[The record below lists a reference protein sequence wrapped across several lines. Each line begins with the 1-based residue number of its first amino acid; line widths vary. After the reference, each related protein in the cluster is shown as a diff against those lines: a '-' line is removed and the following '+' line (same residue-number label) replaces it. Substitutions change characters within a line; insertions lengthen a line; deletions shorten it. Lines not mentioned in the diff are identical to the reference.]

1 MGVEVKVNEEWKEVA
16 DRTPPGV
23 ISAYG
28 GDTAPE
34 GWLLCD
40 GDDVSRSVYA
50 NLFLAI
56 GTRWGVGDGVSTFN
70 LPDMRG
76 VVPRGSGT
84 HGTLKKAKGVDYPA
98 AGPAVGQY
106 EDDQMQGHKMMASYT
121 GSQPAGGNIY
131 MAYGTGN
138 LQSRTLVSTIIP
150 DGSNGNPRTGD
161 ETRGFGAGV
170 NFIIKT

>member
-40 GDDVSRSVYA
+40 GTAVSRSVYA

-76 VVPRGSGT
+76 VVLRGSGA

-106 EDDQMQGHKMMASYT
+106 ENDQMQGHWHSGIRTIGNGIGPSTGTHRDLLTTKTEYTASPYT
-121 GSQPAGGNIY
+121 
-131 MAYGTGN
+131 
-138 LQSRTLVSTIIP
+138 